1 MNEQEKAITLKVEE
15 LIDIV
20 LEDQDSY
27 AISREILV
35 KLDSYFKDNTK
46 YFGEKFIRDYID
58 YLDIFNQFFG
68 YLIECLEQ
76 YEHDL
81 VEEKEVVDQV
91 YFAFDFNDFKKNKK
105 LKDYRPMIEHLESM
119 FPSNPLLQ
127 GVILFIHLDRLL
139 KRYMFLNNKIKFSN
153 NTPLIEI
160 DYGSR
165 LSYFKEEYV
174 TIFRHELEEG
184 TRDSVFLENDEMF
197 DYILEEIRELKNEI
211 RI

>member
-1 MNEQEKAITLKVEE
+1 MNEQEKTITLKVEE

-27 AISREILV
+27 AISRDILV

-58 YLDIFNQFFG
+58 FLDVFDQFFG
-68 YLIECLEQ
+68 YLIDSLEE
-76 YEHDL
+76 YEQEL
-81 VEEKEVVDQV
+81 VNEKEVMDNVF
-91 YFAFDFNDFKKNKK
+91 FAFDFDDFKKNKK
-105 LKDYRPMIEHLESM
+105 LKEYRSMIDHLESM
-119 FPSNPLLQ
+119 FPKNPLLQ
-127 GVILFIHLDRLL
+127 GVILYIHLDRLF

-153 NTPLIEI
+153 NQPLIEI

-184 TRDSVFLENDEMF
+184 TRDSVFLENDEVF
-197 DYILEEIRELKNEI
+197 DYILDEIKELKNEI